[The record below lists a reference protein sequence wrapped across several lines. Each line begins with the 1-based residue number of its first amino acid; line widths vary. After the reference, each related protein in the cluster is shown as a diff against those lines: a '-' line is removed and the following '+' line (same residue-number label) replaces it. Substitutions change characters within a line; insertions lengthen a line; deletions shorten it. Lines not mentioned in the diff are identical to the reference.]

1 MINLNNQS
9 QSHSSR
15 KVKTVANIE
24 KRNSVNTERLQ
35 TNLDNFLNS
44 LSDTLIDISAIEV
57 NTMVVDHISANKF
70 IPWEAYRDIYLISS
84 DYLHDIGIHSN
95 LHGQYHSLRK
105 KLELEYC
112 LLLLTQQS
120 QSDSKLE
127 EYARFL
133 NDPQA
138 EVTEENTILPNPSYD
153 HSPDSFHQIQNLLA
167 QGRFLRCLRKLYELK
182 SALDNQNLAIA
193 KSQSPDTEFF
203 EWEVTTDVIYAQ
215 SVIQLDGDI
224 INRYDRKLLENK
236 HKNAILEIHKQ
247 GVIAGEKQW
256 HGLLQFVV
264 NLVEAFVIRRG
275 SGMR

>member
-1 MINLNNQS
+1 
-9 QSHSSR
+9 
-15 KVKTVANIE
+15 VANIE

-84 DYLHDIGIHSN
+84 SYLHDIGIHPN
-95 LHGQYHSLRK
+95 LHNQYHSLRK

-112 LLLLTQQS
+112 VLLLTQQN
-120 QSDSKLE
+120 QPDSKLE

-153 HSPDSFHQIQNLLA
+153 DSPDSFNKIQNLLA